1 MNKKLLSSFLILLT
15 ISLGSMAQENGQSG
29 FEFKEISN
37 IPTSSVKNQQSTGTC
52 WCFATISFLETELM
66 RMGKK
71 EFNLSEMF
79 VARNAFVE
87 KGKKYFRFQGKTNF
101 SEGGQAH
108 DVTKMIKKYGIVPE
122 DIYKGNNYGSSYHI
136 HQEMVAELK
145 GILDGLNKNKNK
157 VISTAW
163 ERAFAGFIDA
173 YMGETPEHFTYE
185 GKEYTPVSFS
195 QELGLNMNDY
205 VELTSYACYPFYE
218 EVELEIPDN
227 WTHDR
232 YYNLPIDELMEVMNN
247 ALTKGY
253 SVAWDGDVSET
264 GFKHRKGLAILPT
277 SDKTEM
283 VNSEMGKWDNMSA
296 SEKRQKL
303 FSCKEPVPE
312 LKITDEKRQISFD
325 NRKTTDDHLMH
336 LTGLYKDKFGTYY
349 YKVKNSW
356 AEDSNSYGGYLKM
369 SESFARMKT
378 VAIMVHKDAIP
389 KNLRKKLGIK

>member
-1 MNKKLLSSFLILLT
+1 MNKKLLSGLLILLT
-15 ISLGSMAQENGQSG
+15 ISLGSIAQKTAKPG
-29 FEFKEISN
+29 FDFQEISN

-71 EFNLSEMF
+71 EVDLSEMF

-87 KGKKYFRFQGKTNF
+87 KGKKYFRFHGKTNF

-108 DVTKMIKKYGIVPE
+108 DVIKMIKKYGIVPE
-122 DIYKGNNYGSSYHI
+122 DIYKGINYGSSYHI
-136 HQEMVAELK
+136 HQEMVAELE
-145 GILDGLNKNKNK
+145 GILDGLNKNKNR

-163 ERAFAGFIDA
+163 ERAFTGFIDA
-173 YMGETPEHFTYE
+173 YMGDVPEHFTYE
-185 GKEYTPVSFS
+185 GKEYTPKSFS
-195 QELGLNMNDY
+195 QELGLNMDDY
-205 VELTSYACYPFYE
+205 VELTSYSCYPFYE

-232 YYNLPIDELMEVMNN
+232 YYNLPIDELMEVMTN
-247 ALTKGY
+247 ALEKGY
-253 SVAWDGDVSET
+253 SVAWDGDVSEK
-264 GFKHRKGLAILPT
+264 GFSHGKGLAILPT
-277 SDKTEM
+277 SDKSEM

-296 SEKRQKL
+296 SEQHQKL
-303 FSCKEPVPE
+303 FSFEEPVPE
-312 LKITDEKRQISFD
+312 LKVTDEKRLITFD

-356 AEDSNSYGGYLKM
+356 AEDSNVYGGYLKM

-389 KNLRKKLGIK
+389 KSLRKKLGIK